1 MATLSFLLRATSS
14 RLLSIS
20 CCVFFSFLSSVCVC
34 LLFSCCRLYWRWL
47 YGPFFLL
54 AFRNAVVFF
63 PSAVRR
69 RSDDLLR
76 RSIVVTRRRTFSLS
90 LCLSLFALFLSSF
103 NQCVCTVCLGAIRFS
118 FHVRVPEL
126 TQENNSNNNRSKTKK
141 RTKKQKTNNARRVYQ
156 IYLLPRPPFGVYMF
170 YDVILFG
177 CCLCFLRRFVCR
189 SSFVFVFF
197 LFFFVE
203 CVCVCK
209 DETKTEKILLACPTF
224 ICRCDN
230 FSSLP

>member
-90 LCLSLFALFLSSF
+90 LSLSISFRSLSLFIQSM
-103 NQCVCTVCLGAIRFS
+103 CVYCLPWRDPFQFPRA
-118 FHVRVPEL
+118 
-126 TQENNSNNNRSKTKK
+126 RSRAYTREQQQQQQIKNKKK

-197 LFFFVE
+197 CFF
-203 CVCVCK
+203 C
-209 DETKTEKILLACPTF
+209 
-224 ICRCDN
+224 
-230 FSSLP
+230 

>member
-90 LCLSLFALFLSSF
+90 LSLSISFRSLSLFIQSM
-103 NQCVCTVCLGAIRFS
+103 CVYCLPWRDPFQFPRA
-118 FHVRVPEL
+118 
-126 TQENNSNNNRSKTKK
+126 RSRAYTREQQQQQQIKNKKK

-189 SSFVFVFF
+189 SSFVFVLF
-197 LFFFVE
+197 LFFF
-203 CVCVCK
+203 C
-209 DETKTEKILLACPTF
+209 
-224 ICRCDN
+224 
-230 FSSLP
+230 